1 MTLDVYRY
9 SDLARA
15 GTLYLK
21 GKDARLETD
30 SQALRQRFNRA
41 AKDGFEML
49 SGGSVMKKVATDRME
64 KFVLSEKNVG
74 AFESWLGQY
83 YFKVR
88 EL

>member
-9 SDLARA
+9 SDLAKA

-21 GKDARLETD
+21 GKDARIQTEDGVLK
-30 SQALRQRFNRA
+30 ARFNKA
-41 AKDGFEML
+41 VKEGFEML
-49 SGGSVMKKVATDRME
+49 SGGSVTKNMATDRVR
-64 KFVLSEKNVG
+64 KFELKESTVG
-74 AFESWLGQY
+74 AFESWLEVY